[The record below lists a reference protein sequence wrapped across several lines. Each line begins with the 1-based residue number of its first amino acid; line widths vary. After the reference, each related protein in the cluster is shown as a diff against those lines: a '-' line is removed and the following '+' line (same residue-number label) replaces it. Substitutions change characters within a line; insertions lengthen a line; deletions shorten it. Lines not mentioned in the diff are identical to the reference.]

1 MKHISE
7 LKPDGTKP
15 AFDLKGIPTHV
26 CVCGCKIFNLKVIFE
41 DNEISMYFLDM
52 TCASCGSEAT
62 APTPKDLNE

>member
-1 MKHISE
+1 MKPISE

-15 AFDLKGIPTHV
+15 VFDLKGIPTHV
-26 CVCGCKIFNLKVIFE
+26 CVCGCKIFNLKVMFE

-52 TCASCGSEAT
+52 VCASCGSQAT